1 MKWWNQPLGR
11 GDVASHLVRVYG
23 RGQVGGILISNSP
36 DHPSAVADC
45 KYALKT
51 KTVVLVEL
59 RGII

>member
-1 MKWWNQPLGR
+1 VVEPAAR
-11 GDVASHLVRVYG
+11 HGDVASHLVRVYG